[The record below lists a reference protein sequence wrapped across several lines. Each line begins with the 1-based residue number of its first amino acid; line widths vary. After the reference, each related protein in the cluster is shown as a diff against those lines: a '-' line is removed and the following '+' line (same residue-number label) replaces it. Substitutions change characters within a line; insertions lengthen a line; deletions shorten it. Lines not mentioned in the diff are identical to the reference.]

1 MRTTGAS
8 VSKEDDDAG
17 DNNNDDDRSE
27 GNDAA
32 ECHSGS
38 CVGDDCCKSTQN
50 IVPAHLL
57 AASSALQRTEA
68 GIQLQTIVR
77 FFVTSLV
84 IV

>member
-1 MRTTGAS
+1 MSLFVLGSLGALMPLVITTL
-8 VSKEDDDAG
+8 
-17 DNNNDDDRSE
+17 
-27 GNDAA
+27 
-32 ECHSGS
+32 
-38 CVGDDCCKSTQN
+38 VGDGCCKSTQN